1 MEEIFLKKIFHVS
14 GEISTCQTEEFRCST
29 GLCIPLAWQCD
40 GEVDCPGEDGKVG
53 KNFYIFPVIDD

>member
-1 MEEIFLKKIFHVS
+1 MEEIFLEIILHVS

-53 KNFYIFPVIDD
+53 KNFHISSINP